1 MIATTPITS
10 TPTLTLLGIGNRVV
24 FSCACNLAICNTC
37 KSSRP
42 VSEDILPAA
51 EFIEIDISGDT
62 QSIFL
67 WEHRAPTRYKWR
79 FHALALMTAERPQFT
94 AGQRM
99 RRRRAIFDPADVE
112 GAGFEVDLLPT
123 QVDDLGRPKAMP
135 EG

>member
-42 VSEDILPAA
+42 VALPRGPTIQDVCLSEDILPAA

-67 WEHRAPTRYKWR
+67 
-79 FHALALMTAERPQFT
+79 
-94 AGQRM
+94 
-99 RRRRAIFDPADVE
+99 
-112 GAGFEVDLLPT
+112 
-123 QVDDLGRPKAMP
+123 
-135 EG
+135 

>member
-1 MIATTPITS
+1 MRAELWELAPLERARIVAVVGELVTTSVAKHVGMSLCPNE
-10 TPTLTLLGIGNRVV
+10 PRQP
-24 FSCACNLAICNTC
+24 LA
-37 KSSRP
+37 RP
-42 VSEDILPAA
+42 SARIPERLR
-51 EFIEIDISGDT
+51 
-62 QSIFL
+62 
-67 WEHRAPTRYKWR
+67 EHRAPTRYKWR